1 MFIDIAVNLS
11 DPQFQGIY
19 HGKQGHESDFNAVL
33 ERAKEQ
39 KLTKILVTG
48 TDLGE
53 TKESVKICEDFHCDY
68 LELYCTGGIHPCS
81 ALAEYNAQT
90 GGKQKSEEA
99 EGDYDIKAIDARI
112 QDLLEVARS
121 NPKTVLCLGEFGLD
135 YDRFH
140 FSPEKIQKLFFE
152 QQLKLF
158 AESGLN
164 LPLFLHSRAAHKDF
178 CDMLYPYLKDGKFP
192 RGGVVHSFTGTLE
205 ELQDH
210 VKMGLYIGINGC
222 SLKTKENLDVA
233 KEIPLELLLL
243 ETDAPWCE
251 IRPSHES
258 HKLLQG
264 QKLPYEAKK
273 KERFVENSMIKGRC
287 EPANIVL
294 VAKVMAELKGIPLEE
309 LTDVVYQN
317 SLKFLNLEK

>member
-19 HGKQGHESDFNAVL
+19 HGKQGHENDFHAVL

-39 KLTKILVTG
+39 QLTKILVTG
-48 TDLGE
+48 TDLSE
-53 TKESVKICEDFHCDY
+53 TEEAVKICSEFHSDV

-81 ALAEYNAQT
+81 ALADYNSET
-90 GGKQKSEEA
+90 NGKQKADEE
-99 EGDYDIKAIDARI
+99 EGEYNVAAIDKRI
-112 QDLLEVARS
+112 QNLLEVARK
-121 NPKTVLCLGEFGLD
+121 NPKSLLALGEFGLD
-135 YDRFH
+135 YDRLH
-140 FSPEKIQKLFFE
+140 FSPKKIQNLFFE
-152 QQLKLF
+152 RQLALF

-164 LPLFLHSRAAHKDF
+164 LPLFLHSRAAHKDV
-178 CDMLYPYLKDGKFP
+178 CDKLYPYLEAGKFP

-210 VKMGLYIGINGC
+210 TKMGLYIGINGC

-258 HKLLQG
+258 HKLLMG
-264 QKLPYEAKK
+264 HKLPYESKK

-287 EPANIVL
+287 EPASIVL
-294 VAKVMAELKGIPLEE
+294 VAKVMAELKGISLEE
-309 LTDVVYQN
+309 LSEAVYQN